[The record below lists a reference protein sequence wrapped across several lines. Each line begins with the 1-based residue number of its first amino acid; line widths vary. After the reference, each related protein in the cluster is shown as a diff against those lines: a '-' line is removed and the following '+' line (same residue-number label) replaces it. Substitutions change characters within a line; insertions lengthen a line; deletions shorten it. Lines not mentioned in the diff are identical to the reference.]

1 MMQIK
6 SFCFNPFG
14 ENTYV
19 LYDESGEAIVIDP
32 GCSNREEENQ
42 LSDFLA
48 DEKLRVKALINTHCH
63 IDHVLGNSF
72 VMDTYGVPLLIHA
85 DDAPLLKANEVV
97 APMYGIPNF
106 RAPQPDGF
114 LNAGDRFGF
123 GNTELE
129 ILHLPGHAPGHIG
142 LYDAVSRCCIAG
154 DVLFLGSIGRTDLPG
169 GDYDTLIQ
177 SIRKRLFPLGD
188 EVTVYPGHG
197 PPTTIG
203 RERRSN
209 PFCGDP
215 VSQN

>member
-19 LYDESGEAIVIDP
+19 LYDESGEAIIIDP
-32 GCSNREEENQ
+32 GCSNRQEEGQ
-42 LSDFLA
+42 LSGFVA
-48 DEKLRVKALINTHCH
+48 DQKLRVRALINTHCH
-63 IDHVLGNSF
+63 IDHVLGNQF
-72 VMDTYGVPLLIHA
+72 VMDTYGVPLLIHP
-85 DDAPLLKANEVV
+85 DDAPVLKANEVV
-97 APMYGIPNF
+97 APMYGIPDF

-123 GNTELE
+123 GHTELE

-142 LYDAVSRCCIAG
+142 LYDAGSRCCIAG

-169 GDYDTLIQ
+169 GDYDTLIE

-215 VSQN
+215 GSKI

>member
-42 LSDFLA
+42 LSGFLA
-48 DEKLRVKALINTHCH
+48 DEKLRVTALINTHCH

-72 VMDTYGVPLLIHA
+72 VMDTYGVPLLIHP